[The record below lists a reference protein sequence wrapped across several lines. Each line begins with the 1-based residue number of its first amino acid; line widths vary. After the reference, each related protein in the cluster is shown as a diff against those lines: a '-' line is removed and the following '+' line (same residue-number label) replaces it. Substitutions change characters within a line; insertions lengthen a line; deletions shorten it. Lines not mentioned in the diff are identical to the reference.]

1 MNGNQR
7 SGKLVELIGAETVKE
22 AFQKKVGQRRWGVA
36 LVTLGISLLG
46 LWLMIDI
53 VGARGWTP
61 LEVLEVGLFGILFSN
76 LAFGFTQAFLGFLVL
91 AEGHEPL
98 KITNTLD
105 ESTPLASTAIVMPV
119 YNEDAET
126 VFGNVQALYQS
137 LQQRQELDLY
147 DFYILSDSTDP
158 AKAVEEELAW
168 SDICRQTNGFG
179 KIHYRRRKLPVNR
192 KSGNIADFCRRWG
205 YRHRYMVVLDADS
218 LMTGA
223 AVSTLVRLMETNAR
237 AGIIQTMPRLVK
249 TETLFGRIQQFASRV
264 YSPIFAA
271 GLNFW
276 QQGEGNYWGHNAII
290 RVSPFLASCAL
301 PGLPG
306 KEPLGGRILSHDFVE
321 AALMGNAGWEVWFA
335 YDLEGSYE
343 GLPPNLTEYVKR
355 DRRWCQGNLQHFW
368 FLLAKNIRAIS
379 RVHLI
384 QGILAYASAP
394 LLVLFVLFGG
404 LQAGIDRLQQS
415 GGTLAAA
422 SAGVLLLM
430 TLILL
435 FGPKVLSLLHLFAR
449 PKEIALFGGPARVL
463 VSAVL
468 ETLFSILTAP
478 VLVWFHTRFVL
489 RNIGGQTVSWH
500 TQTRDGGAA
509 PRWTEIVREYW
520 LLPIAGVGLGALAW
534 WISPSYLAWLSPMLI
549 GLVLAIPVAKLSTRT
564 DLFRNLFLTPEEL
577 QPPQELSARFKLQL
591 RDGDQFV
598 HAVLDPFYNAVHVA
612 LQRSRDG
619 GSPAV
624 DGYVASLASRLFKE
638 GPESLSSQE
647 KRALLADGEA
657 LAALHH
663 LIWKTPSERMNPAW
677 SIALAQY
684 RSSFRRVRSK
694 PKAPGETL
702 TKPQP
707 AVT

>member
-1 MNGNQR
+1 MNGNHR
-7 SGKLVELIGAETVKE
+7 SGKFVELIGAETVKE

-61 LEVLEVGLFGILFSN
+61 LEVLEVGLFGILFAN

-105 ESTPLASTAIVMPV
+105 ESTPLASTAVVMPV

-137 LQQRQELDLY
+137 LQQRHELDLY

-223 AVSTLVRLMETNAR
+223 AVSTLVRLMEINSR

-276 QQGEGNYWGHNAII
+276 QQGAGNYWGHNAII

-335 YDLEGSYE
+335 YDLDGSYE

-368 FLLAKNIRAIS
+368 FLLAQNIRAIS
-379 RVHLI
+379 RIHLI

-404 LQAGIDRLQQS
+404 LQAGIDRLQQA

-422 SAGVLLLM
+422 SAGVLFLM

-449 PKEIALFGGPARVL
+449 PKEIALFGGPVRVL

-468 ETLFSILTAP
+468 ETMFSILTAP
-478 VLVWFHTRFVL
+478 VLVWFHTRFVF
-489 RNIGGQTVSWH
+489 RNIGGQTVTWH

-509 PRWTEIVREYW
+509 PRWMEIIREYW
-520 LLPIAGVGLGALAW
+520 PLPIAGVGIGALAW
-534 WISPSYLAWLSPMLI
+534 WIAPSYLAWLSPMLI
-549 GLVLAIPVAKLSTRT
+549 GLLLAVPIAKLSSRT
-564 DLFRNLFLTPEEL
+564 DLFRNLFLTPEQL
-577 QPPQELSARFKLQL
+577 QPPQELCARFKLQL

-619 GSPAV
+619 GSPAI
-624 DGYVASLASRLFKE
+624 DEYVASLASKLFKE
-638 GPESLSSQE
+638 GPESLTAQE
-647 KRALLADGEA
+647 KRALLADGET
-657 LAALHH
+657 LASMHH
-663 LIWKTPSERMNPAW
+663 LIWKTPSESMNPAW
-677 SIALAQY
+677 AMALAQY
-684 RSSFRRVRSK
+684 RSSFRRTRAK
-694 PKAPGETL
+694 PKAPEENL
-702 TKPQP
+702 TKSQP
-707 AVT
+707 AVA